1 MNTVLDW
8 LDSPAL
14 ERGIHYYRNG
24 DWHFSDYAG
33 IASAA
38 RRTAAFLH
46 DNGVTKGVVS
56 LLVEEPESFVPAFLG
71 TMYAGATPSPIASP
85 VAFGGHEAFTEHAAA
100 ILGAAAPAAVLTDQ
114 PISVWSPGDWW
125 NAT

>member
-1 MNTVLDW
+1 MRGIDEH
-8 LDSPAL
+8 SPRLAGL
-14 ERGIHYYRNG
+14 PAPERGIHYYRNG

-71 TMYAGATPSPIASP
+71 TMYAGATPSPIACPSP
-85 VAFGGHEAFTEHAAA
+85 SADTRPSPSTRPRSS
-100 ILGAAAPAAVLTDQ
+100 AP
-114 PISVWSPGDWW
+114 PRRPPC
-125 NAT
+125 